1 MSRNYKE
8 LLKNVTTFV
17 FDVDGVFTDS
27 TIMITTEGELLRTM
41 NVRDGYAVKT
51 ALNQGYRVC
60 IISGGSNEGV
70 RHRLKAL
77 GVTDI
82 YLGAAFKEE
91 SLREYLL
98 GYEIQ
103 AEEILYM
110 GDDIPDI
117 PAMQMS
123 GMVVCPQDAVPEV
136 KRISHYI
143 SHLNGGEGC
152 VRDIIQQVLKVRGHW
167 HTHFDA
173 AND

>member
-1 MSRNYKE
+1 MSRKYKE
-8 LLKNVTTFV
+8 HLKNVTTFV

-27 TIMITTEGELLRTM
+27 TIMITTKGELLRTM

-70 RHRLKAL
+70 RHRLQAL

-98 GYEIQ
+98 DYEIK

>member
-8 LLKNVTTFV
+8 LLENVTTFV

-70 RHRLKAL
+70 RQRLQGL

-98 GYEIQ
+98 DYEIK

>member
-8 LLKNVTTFV
+8 LLQNVTTFV

-27 TIMITTEGELLRTM
+27 TITITTEGELLRTM

-51 ALNQGYRVC
+51 ALSQGYRIC
-60 IISGGSNEGV
+60 IISGGSNQGV
-70 RHRLKAL
+70 RLRLQAL

-98 GYEIQ
+98 DYEIP

-143 SHLNGGEGC
+143 SHLNGGKGC
-152 VRDIIQQVLKVRGHW
+152 VRDIIEQVLKVRGHW

-173 AND
+173 RND

>member
-27 TIMITTEGELLRTM
+27 TIMITTKGELLRTM

-70 RHRLKAL
+70 RHRLQGL

-91 SLREYLL
+91 SLREYLMD
-98 GYEIQ
+98 YEIS

-143 SHLNGGEGC
+143 SHLNGGKGC

>member
-70 RHRLKAL
+70 RHRLQAL

-98 GYEIQ
+98 DYEIQ

>member
-27 TIMITTEGELLRTM
+27 TIMITTKGDLLRTM

-51 ALNQGYRVC
+51 ALNEGYRVC

-70 RHRLKAL
+70 RHRLQAL

-98 GYEIQ
+98 DYEIK

>member
-1 MSRNYKE
+1 MSKNYKE
-8 LLKNVTTFV
+8 RLKDVTTFV

-51 ALNQGYRVC
+51 ALEQGYRIC

-70 RHRLKAL
+70 RARLRAL

-82 YLGAAFKEE
+82 YLGSAFKEE

-98 GYEIQ
+98 DYEISPD
-103 AEEILYM
+103 EILYM

-117 PAMQMS
+117 PAMKMS
-123 GMVVCPQDAVPEV
+123 AMVACPQDAVPEV
-136 KRISHYI
+136 KRIAHYI
-143 SHLNGGEGC
+143 SHVDGGAGC
-152 VRDIIQQVLKVRGHW
+152 VRDIIEQVLKVRGHW
-167 HTHFDA
+167 QTRMDA

>member
-27 TIMITTEGELLRTM
+27 TIMITTAGELLRTM

-70 RHRLKAL
+70 RHRLQAL

-98 GYEIQ
+98 DYEIK

>member
-8 LLKNVTTFV
+8 LLQNVTTFV

-27 TIMITTEGELLRTM
+27 TITITTEGELLRTM

-51 ALNQGYRVC
+51 ALNKGYRIC

-70 RHRLKAL
+70 RARLKAL

-98 GYEIQ
+98 DYEIS

-143 SHLNGGEGC
+143 SHLNGGKGC
-152 VRDIIQQVLKVRGHW
+152 VRDIIEQVLKVRGHW
-167 HTHFDA
+167 HAHFDA